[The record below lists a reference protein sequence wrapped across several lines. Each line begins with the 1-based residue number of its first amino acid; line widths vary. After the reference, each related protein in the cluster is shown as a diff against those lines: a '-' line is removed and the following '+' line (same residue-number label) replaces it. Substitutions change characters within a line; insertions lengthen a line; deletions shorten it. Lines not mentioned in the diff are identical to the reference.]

1 MSNEAFA
8 WGQVDLELMQYSAV
22 TLFWRRALFDDARR
36 ALENLSYD
44 VQLIDCEKGW
54 ASFQSQASSLLRWD
68 EQFGYS
74 PWNGNL
80 DALNDGLPAYPVPA
94 NNKAVLALV
103 GFHSLVRSD
112 QRSSNVLLDLLEYH
126 SRQFLLFSKRLI
138 VLVQTDDNRFVPP
151 LVGGR
156 TPQWN
161 REEWM
166 NVNRGL

>member
-1 MSNEAFA
+1 MFDASV
-8 WGQVDLELMQYSAV
+8 WGQADLEFMQHGAV
-22 TLFWRRALFDDARR
+22 NLFWRRALLDDARQ
-36 ALENLSYD
+36 ALEALSYD
-44 VQLIDCEKGW
+44 VQLIDCEQGW
-54 ASFQSQASSLLRWD
+54 SSFQTQMSSLLRWD

-80 DALNDGLPAYPVPA
+80 DALNDGLSGYPFPSS
-94 NNKAVLALV
+94 NKAALALV
-103 GFHSLVRSD
+103 GFHSLVRND
-112 QRSSNVLLDLLEYH
+112 RRSSGVVLDLLEYH

-166 NVNRGL
+166 NKNRGL